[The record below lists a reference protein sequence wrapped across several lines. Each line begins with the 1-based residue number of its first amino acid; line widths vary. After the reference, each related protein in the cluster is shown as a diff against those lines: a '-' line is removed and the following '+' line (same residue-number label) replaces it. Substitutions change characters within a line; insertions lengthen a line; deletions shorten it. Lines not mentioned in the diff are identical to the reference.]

1 VSYVDGYTGV
11 LAEISQIQSV
21 FSSVSASAPPSG
33 FEAVLQQVSSL
44 SALAGSPAPASPGTP
59 DLSGSFGYPL
69 EEGDPIPAGTGS
81 SGAPGGGISAGPS
94 GSSTTAGAAGAAT
107 GYQLANAMTS
117 LTGQNAAPWSAQSG
131 DVQTAAA
138 GSGPSS
144 QAGGSSDSSSFGAS
158 VVADA
163 QKYLGVPYQWGGT
176 NPAQGV
182 DCSGL
187 VQDVFGDLGVSL
199 PRTSQEQANVGV
211 AVPSVAAAQP
221 GDLVFFPGTDGTASA
236 PGHVG
241 IYIGNGQ
248 MIDAPYTG
256 ADVRVDPVGDPT
268 AIRRVSGPST
278 SADGEQLSTVSS
290 AGTYPSAGA
299 GSATSPGVITSG
311 ASGTSAGS
319 GTGSTSGSGTGS
331 TAGSGTGSTAGDGAL
346 GGPASLPTSTGG
358 SYGDDFAS
366 AAASTGVPVSLL
378 NAVASTESS
387 FQPGAVSSAGAE
399 GLMQLMP
406 STAASLGVNPF
417 NPSQAVNAAA
427 ELLSN
432 YHQQFGSWSLALA
445 AYNAGP
451 AAVQAYSGVP
461 PYSQT
466 QNYVQTVLSRAGMEG
481 Q

>member
-1 VSYVDGYTGV
+1 M
-11 LAEISQIQSV
+11 
-21 FSSVSASAPPSG
+21 
-33 FEAVLQQVSSL
+33 SSL
-44 SALAGSPAPASPGTP
+44 SSLVGSPAPVSPTVP
-59 DLSGSFGYPL
+59 DLSDSFGYPL
-69 EEGDPIPAGTGS
+69 EEGDPIPPGTGS
-81 SGAPGGGISAGPS
+81 SGAPGGAISAGPS
-94 GSSTTAGAAGAAT
+94 GSSSTAGAAGAAT
-107 GYQLANAMTS
+107 GYQLSSASAA
-117 LTGQNAAPWSAQSG
+117 LLGQNAGPLSGQSAG
-131 DVQTAAA
+131 VQTAAA
-138 GSGPSS
+138 QSGVSQSGVSQSGVSQSGVSQSGAVS
-144 QAGGSSDSSSFGAS
+144 QAGGSPEGGSFGAS

-163 QKYLGVPYQWGGT
+163 EKYIGVPYQWGGT

-199 PRTSQEQANVGV
+199 PRTSQEQATAGV
-211 AVPSVAAAQP
+211 AVPSLAAAQP

-241 IYIGNGQ
+241 IYIGNDQ
-248 MIDAPYTG
+248 MIDAPYSG
-256 ADVRVDPVGDPT
+256 ATVRLDPVVDPT

-278 SADGEQLSTVSS
+278 SPAASST
-290 AGTYPSAGA
+290 AGTYGADFAGA
-299 GSATSPGVITSG
+299 S
-311 ASGTSAGS
+311 
-319 GTGSTSGSGTGS
+319 
-331 TAGSGTGSTAGDGAL
+331 
-346 GGPASLPTSTGG
+346 
-358 SYGDDFAS
+358 
-366 AAASTGVPVSLL
+366 ASTGVPEALL

-406 STAASLGVNPF
+406 TTAASLGVNPF
-417 NPSQAVNAAA
+417 NPPQAVNAAA
-427 ELLSN
+427 HLLSN
-432 YHQQFGSWSLALA
+432 YHEQFGSWSLALA

>member
-1 VSYVDGYTGV
+1 VSYVDGYSGV
-11 LAEISQIQSV
+11 LAEIDQIQSM
-21 FSSVSASAPPSG
+21 FPSVPASAPPSG

-44 SALAGSPAPASPGTP
+44 SALAGSPAPVSPNTP
-59 DLSGSFGYPL
+59 DLSDSFGYAL

-107 GYQLANAMTS
+107 GYQLADAMTS
-117 LTGQNAAPWSAQSG
+117 LTGQNSAPWPAQSG

-138 GSGPSS
+138 GSGAAPE
-144 QAGGSSDSSSFGAS
+144 AGGSSEGSGFGAS

-163 QKYLGVPYQWGGT
+163 GKYIGVPYQWGGT

-199 PRTSQEQANVGV
+199 PRTSQEQANAGV
-211 AVPSVAAAQP
+211 AVPSLAAAQP
-221 GDLVFFPGTDGTASA
+221 GDLVFFPGTDGTAAA

-241 IYIGNGQ
+241 IYIGNDQ

-268 AIRRVSGPST
+268 AIRRVI
-278 SADGEQLSTVSS
+278 
-290 AGTYPSAGA
+290 GA
-299 GSATSPGVITSG
+299 GPASSPGVTTSG
-311 ASGTSAGS
+311 ASSTSAG
-319 GTGSTSGSGTGS
+319 TITS
-331 TAGSGTGSTAGDGAL
+331 DGAL
-346 GGPASLPTSTGG
+346 GGPASLPTSTGA
-358 SYGDDFAS
+358 YGADFAS
-366 AAASTGVPVSLL
+366 AAASTGVPVALL

-387 FQPGAVSSAGAE
+387 FEPGAVSSAGAE

-417 NPSQAVNAAA
+417 NPRQAVTAAA
-427 ELLSN
+427 QLLSN
-432 YHQQFGSWSLALA
+432 YHEQFGSWSLALA

-451 AAVQAYSGVP
+451 AAVQANSGVP

>member
-1 VSYVDGYTGV
+1 MSYVDGYSGV

-21 FSSVSASAPPSG
+21 FSSSPASTPPSG

-44 SALAGSPAPASPGTP
+44 SSLVGSPAPVSPTTP
-59 DLSGSFGYPL
+59 DLSDSFGYPL
-69 EEGDPIPAGTGS
+69 EEGDPIPPGTGS

-94 GSSTTAGAAGAAT
+94 GSSSTAGAAGAAT
-107 GYQLANAMTS
+107 GYQLSGAGAA
-117 LTGQNAAPWSAQSG
+117 LLGQNAGLSRPNLRASKLPPPNLGQRQSGAAQSG
-131 DVQTAAA
+131 AV
-138 GSGPSS
+138 S
-144 QAGGSSDSSSFGAS
+144 QAGGSPEGGSFGAS

-163 QKYLGVPYQWGGT
+163 QKYMGVPYQWGGT

-199 PRTSQEQANVGV
+199 PRTSQEQATAGV
-211 AVPSVAAAQP
+211 AVPSLAAAQP

-241 IYIGNGQ
+241 IYIGNDQ
-248 MIDAPYTG
+248 MIDAPYSG
-256 ADVRVDPVGDPT
+256 ATVRVDPVVDPT

-278 SADGEQLSTVSS
+278 SPAGEQSS
-290 AGTYPSAGA
+290 AVQAAGTYGA
-299 GSATSPGVITSG
+299 
-311 ASGTSAGS
+311 
-319 GTGSTSGSGTGS
+319 
-331 TAGSGTGSTAGDGAL
+331 
-346 GGPASLPTSTGG
+346 
-358 SYGDDFAS
+358 DFAG
-366 AAASTGVPVSLL
+366 AAASTGVPEALL

-406 STAASLGVNPF
+406 STATSLGVNPF

-427 ELLSN
+427 HLLSN

-451 AAVQAYSGVP
+451 AAVKAYSGVP

>member
-1 VSYVDGYTGV
+1 VSYVDGYSGV
-11 LAEISQIQSV
+11 IAEISQIQSV
-21 FSSVSASAPPSG
+21 FSSSPASAPPSG

-44 SALAGSPAPASPGTP
+44 SSLVGSPAPVPPTTP
-59 DLSGSFGYPL
+59 DLSDSFGYPL
-69 EEGDPIPAGTGS
+69 EEGDPIPPGTGS
-81 SGAPGGGISAGPS
+81 SGAAGGGISAGPS
-94 GSSTTAGAAGAAT
+94 GSSSTAGAAGAAT
-107 GYQLANAMTS
+107 GYQLASAGT
-117 LTGQNAAPWSAQSG
+117 AQSG
-131 DVQTAAA
+131 AV
-138 GSGPSS
+138 P
-144 QAGGSSDSSSFGAS
+144 QAGGSPEGGSFGAS

-163 QKYLGVPYQWGGT
+163 QKYMGVPYQWGGT

-199 PRTSQEQANVGV
+199 PRTSQEQATAGV
-211 AVPSVAAAQP
+211 AVPSLAAAQP

-241 IYIGNGQ
+241 IYIGNDQ
-248 MIDAPYTG
+248 MIDAPYSG
-256 ADVRVDPVGDPT
+256 ATVRVDPVVDPT
-268 AIRRVSGPST
+268 AIRRVSGPSA
-278 SADGEQLSTVSS
+278 SPAGEQ
-290 AGTYPSAGA
+290 
-299 GSATSPGVITSG
+299 
-311 ASGTSAGS
+311 SGTAGMY
-319 GTGSTSGSGTGS
+319 
-331 TAGSGTGSTAGDGAL
+331 GA
-346 GGPASLPTSTGG
+346 
-358 SYGDDFAS
+358 DFAG
-366 AAASTGVPVSLL
+366 AAASTAVPEALL

-406 STAASLGVNPF
+406 STATSLGVDPF
-417 NPSQAVNAAA
+417 NPSQAVSAAA
-427 ELLSN
+427 HLLSN

-451 AAVQAYSGVP
+451 AAVKAYSGVP

>member
-1 VSYVDGYTGV
+1 VSYVDGYPGV

-21 FSSVSASAPPSG
+21 FSSSPASAPPSG

-44 SALAGSPAPASPGTP
+44 SAVVGSPAPASPATP

-69 EEGDPIPAGTGS
+69 EEGDPIAPGTGS
-81 SGAPGGGISAGPS
+81 SGPPGGGISTGPN

-107 GYQLANAMTS
+107 AYQLATA
-117 LTGQNAAPWSAQSG
+117 G
-131 DVQTAAA
+131 VQTAAA
-138 GSGPSS
+138 QSGAAS
-144 QAGGSSDSSSFGAS
+144 QAAGSIDGSSFGAS

-163 QKYLGVPYQWGGT
+163 QKYIGVPYQWGGT

-199 PRTSQEQANVGV
+199 PRTSQQQATVGE

-241 IYIGNGQ
+241 IYIGNDQ

-256 ADVRVDPVGDPT
+256 ATVRVDPVGDPT
-268 AIRRVSGPST
+268 AIRRVGGPTT
-278 SADGEQLSTVSS
+278 SPAGEQ
-290 AGTYPSAGA
+290 PGA
-299 GSATSPGVITSG
+299 VPTTGPVTASSG
-311 ASGTSAGS
+311 ALGTSE
-319 GTGSTSGSGTGS
+319 
-331 TAGSGTGSTAGDGAL
+331 GAT
-346 GGPASLPTSTGG
+346 GGPASLPAST
-358 SYGDDFAS
+358 YGADFAS
-366 AAASTGVPVSLL
+366 AAASTGVPEALL

-387 FQPGAVSSAGAE
+387 FQPGAVSNAGAE

-406 STAASLGVNPF
+406 STATSLGVNPF

-427 ELLSN
+427 KLLSN
-432 YHQQFGSWSLALA
+432 YHEQFGSWSLALA

-461 PYSQT
+461 PYTQT

>member
-1 VSYVDGYTGV
+1 VSYVDGYTGA
-11 LAEISQIQSV
+11 LSEISQIQSV
-21 FSSVSASAPPSG
+21 FSSVPTTAPPSG

-44 SALAGSPAPASPGTP
+44 SALSGSPAPALPNTP
-59 DLSGSFGYPL
+59 DLSDSFGYPL
-69 EEGDPIPAGTGS
+69 EEGDPVPPGTGS

-94 GSSTTAGAAGAAT
+94 GVSTTAGAAGAAT
-107 GYQLANAMTS
+107 GYQLADAMTS
-117 LTGQNAAPWSAQSG
+117 LSGQNPAPWSAQPG
-131 DVQTAAA
+131 DVETAAA
-138 GSGPSS
+138 SSASS
-144 QAGGSSDSSSFGAS
+144 QTGGAGAGGSFGAS
-158 VVADA
+158 VAADA
-163 QKYLGVPYQWGGT
+163 GKYIGVPYQWGGT

-278 SADGEQLSTVSS
+278 SPDGEQFSAVSNS
-290 AGTYPSAGA
+290 GAASSAGA
-299 GSATSPGVITSG
+299 GSVTSPGVL
-311 ASGTSAGS
+311 TSAGY
-319 GTGSTSGSGTGS
+319 
-331 TAGSGTGSTAGDGAL
+331 GA
-346 GGPASLPTSTGG
+346 
-358 SYGDDFAS
+358 DFDN
-366 AAASTGVPVSLL
+366 AAASTGVPVPLL

-417 NPSQAVNAAA
+417 NPGQAVNAAA
-427 ELLSN
+427 QLLSN

-451 AAVQAYSGVP
+451 AAVQAYSGIP

-466 QNYVQTVLSRAGMEG
+466 QDYVQTVLSRAGMEG

>member
-1 VSYVDGYTGV
+1 MSYVDGYSGV

-21 FSSVSASAPPSG
+21 FSSAPASAPPSG

-44 SALAGSPAPASPGTP
+44 SSLVGSPAPLSPTTP
-59 DLSGSFGYPL
+59 DLSDSFGYPL
-69 EEGDPIPAGTGS
+69 EEGDPIPPGTGS

-94 GSSTTAGAAGAAT
+94 GSSSTAGAAGAAT
-107 GYQLANAMTS
+107 GYQLSSAGAA
-117 LTGQNAAPWSAQSG
+117 LLGQNAGPFSAGSSG
-131 DVQTAAA
+131 VQTAAA
-138 GSGPSS
+138 ESGTSQSGAAQPGAVS
-144 QAGGSSDSSSFGAS
+144 QAGGSPEGGSFGAS

-163 QKYLGVPYQWGGT
+163 QKYMGVPYQWGGT

-199 PRTSQEQANVGV
+199 PRTSQEQATAGV
-211 AVPSVAAAQP
+211 AVPSLAAAQP

-248 MIDAPYTG
+248 MIDAPYSG
-256 ADVRVDPVGDPT
+256 ATVRVDPVVDPT

-278 SADGEQLSTVSS
+278 SPAGEQSGAQSGAQSS
-290 AGTYPSAGA
+290 AAGTYGA
-299 GSATSPGVITSG
+299 
-311 ASGTSAGS
+311 
-319 GTGSTSGSGTGS
+319 
-331 TAGSGTGSTAGDGAL
+331 
-346 GGPASLPTSTGG
+346 
-358 SYGDDFAS
+358 DFAG
-366 AAASTGVPVSLL
+366 AAASTGVPEALL

-406 STAASLGVNPF
+406 STATSLGVNPF
-417 NPSQAVNAAA
+417 NPSQAVSAAA
-427 ELLSN
+427 HLLSN

-451 AAVQAYSGVP
+451 AAVKAYSGVP

>member
-1 VSYVDGYTGV
+1 MALDVSYVDGYQGV

-21 FSSVSASAPPSG
+21 FSSSPASAPPSG

-44 SALAGSPAPASPGTP
+44 SALVGSPAGASPASAAAP
-59 DLSGSFGYPL
+59 DLSDSFGYSL
-69 EEGDPIPAGTGS
+69 EEGDPIAPGTGS
-81 SGAPGGGISAGPS
+81 SGPPGGGLSAGPS
-94 GSSTTAGAAGAAT
+94 VSSSTAGAAGAAT
-107 GYQLANAMTS
+107 GYQLATAGAA
-117 LTGQNAAPWSAQSG
+117 LTGQTGEPWTTQSG
-131 DVQTAAA
+131 LGQTAGVQTAAA
-138 GSGPSS
+138 ESGAVQPGAAS
-144 QAGGSSDSSSFGAS
+144 QAAGSPDGDSFGAS

-163 QKYLGVPYQWGGT
+163 QKYIGVPYQWGGT

-199 PRTSQEQANVGV
+199 PRTSQEQATVGE

-241 IYIGNGQ
+241 IYIGNDQ

-256 ADVRVDPVGDPT
+256 ATVRVDPVGDPT
-268 AIRRVSGPST
+268 AIRRVSGPTTSPTGEQT
-278 SADGEQLSTVSS
+278 SAVPTTS
-290 AGTYPSAGA
+290 AGTATGAAPTTSAA
-299 GSATSPGVITSG
+299 AATS
-311 ASGTSAGS
+311 AY
-319 GTGSTSGSGTGS
+319 
-331 TAGSGTGSTAGDGAL
+331 
-346 GGPASLPTSTGG
+346 GG
-358 SYGDDFAS
+358 DFAS
-366 AAASTGVPVSLL
+366 AAASTGVPEALL

-387 FQPGAVSSAGAE
+387 FQQGAVSNAGAE

-417 NPSQAVNAAA
+417 NPDQAVSAAA
-427 ELLSN
+427 QLLSN

-451 AAVQAYSGVP
+451 AAVQAYSGIP

>member
-1 VSYVDGYTGV
+1 MALDVSYVDGYPGV

-21 FSSVSASAPPSG
+21 FSSSPTSAPPSG

-44 SALAGSPAPASPGTP
+44 SALVGSPAPVSPAAP

-69 EEGDPIPAGTGS
+69 EEGDPIAPGTGS
-81 SGAPGGGISAGPS
+81 SGPSGGGISAGPS
-94 GSSTTAGAAGAAT
+94 ASSSTAGAAGAAT
-107 GYQLANAMTS
+107 AYQLATAGAS
-117 LTGQNAAPWSAQSG
+117 LTGQTGEPWTTQSGLGQTAGVETAAAQSG
-131 DVQTAAA
+131 TA
-138 GSGPSS
+138 S
-144 QAGGSSDSSSFGAS
+144 QAGSPEASSFGAS

-163 QKYLGVPYQWGGT
+163 QKYIGVPYQWGGT

-199 PRTSQEQANVGV
+199 PRTSQQQATVGE
-211 AVPSVAAAQP
+211 AVPSLAAAQP

-256 ADVRVDPVGDPT
+256 ATVSVGPVGDPT
-268 AIRRVSGPST
+268 AIRRVIGPTT
-278 SADGEQLSTVSS
+278 SFAGEQ
-290 AGTYPSAGA
+290 PGA
-299 GSATSPGVITSG
+299 VPTTTAAAATSG
-311 ASGTSAGS
+311 AVVTS
-319 GTGSTSGSGTGS
+319 
-331 TAGSGTGSTAGDGAL
+331 DGAT
-346 GGPASLPTSTGG
+346 GGPGGLPTST
-358 SYGDDFAS
+358 YGADFTS
-366 AAASTGVPVSLL
+366 AAASTGVPEALL
-378 NAVASTESS
+378 NAVANTESS
-387 FQPGAVSSAGAE
+387 FQPGAVSNAGAE

-427 ELLSN
+427 QLLSN
-432 YHQQFGSWSLALA
+432 YHEQFGSWSLALA

-451 AAVQAYSGVP
+451 AAVQAYSGIP
-461 PYSQT
+461 PYTQT

>member
-1 VSYVDGYTGV
+1 VSYVDGYQGV

-21 FSSVSASAPPSG
+21 FSSAPTSAAPSG

-44 SALAGSPAPASPGTP
+44 SALSGSPAPASPATP
-59 DLSGSFGYPL
+59 DLSDSFGYPL
-69 EEGDPIPAGTGS
+69 EEGDPIAPGTGS
-81 SGAPGGGISAGPS
+81 SGPPGGGISAGPG

-107 GYQLANAMTS
+107 AYQLATAGAA
-117 LTGQNAAPWSAQSG
+117 LAGQAGEPWTTQPGASQTAGVQTAG
-131 DVQTAAA
+131 VQTAAA
-138 GSGPSS
+138 QSGAAS
-144 QAGGSSDSSSFGAS
+144 QAAGSIDGSSFGAS

-199 PRTSQEQANVGV
+199 PRTSQQQATVGE
-211 AVPSVAAAQP
+211 AVPSLAAAQP

-241 IYIGNGQ
+241 IYLGNDQ

-256 ADVRVDPVGDPT
+256 AAVRVDTVEDPT
-268 AIRRVSGPST
+268 AIRRVSGPLS
-278 SADGEQLSTVSS
+278 SPDNEQ
-290 AGTYPSAGA
+290 PGA
-299 GSATSPGVITSG
+299 APTASG
-311 ASGTSAGS
+311 ALVTS
-319 GTGSTSGSGTGS
+319 
-331 TAGSGTGSTAGDGAL
+331 DGAT
-346 GGPASLPTSTGG
+346 GGPASVPTS
-358 SYGDDFAS
+358 SYGADFAS
-366 AAASTGVPVSLL
+366 AAASTGVPEALL

-387 FQPGAVSSAGAE
+387 FQPGAVSNAGAE

-417 NPSQAVNAAA
+417 NPGQAVGAAA
-427 ELLSN
+427 QLLSN

-461 PYSQT
+461 PYTQT

>member
-11 LAEISQIQSV
+11 LAEISQIQSM
-21 FSSVSASAPPSG
+21 FSAVPASAPPSG
-33 FEAVLQQVSSL
+33 FDAVLQQVSSL
-44 SALAGSPAPASPGTP
+44 SALAGSPAPASPSTP
-59 DLSGSFGYPL
+59 DLSDSFGYPL
-69 EEGDPIPAGTGS
+69 EQGDPIPAGTGS

-107 GYQLANAMTS
+107 GYQLADAMTS

-138 GSGPSS
+138 GSGSVPE
-144 QAGGSSDSSSFGAS
+144 AGGSTDGSSFGAS
-158 VVADA
+158 VVSDA
-163 QKYLGVPYQWGGT
+163 EKYIGVPYQWGGT

-187 VQDVFGDLGVSL
+187 VQDVFGDLGVAL

-211 AVPSVAAAQP
+211 AVPSLAAAQP

-241 IYIGNGQ
+241 IYIGDDQ

-256 ADVRVDPVGDPT
+256 ADVQVDPVGDPT
-268 AIRRVSGPST
+268 AIRRVSGASST
-278 SADGEQLSTVSS
+278 STGTTTSDG
-290 AGTYPSAGA
+290 P
-299 GSATSPGVITSG
+299 
-311 ASGTSAGS
+311 
-319 GTGSTSGSGTGS
+319 
-331 TAGSGTGSTAGDGAL
+331 L
-346 GGPASLPTSTGG
+346 GGPASLPTSTAGTTAG
-358 SYGDDFAS
+358 TYGADFAT
-366 AAASTGVPVSLL
+366 AAASTGVPVALL

-417 NPSQAVNAAA
+417 NPGQAVGAAA
-427 ELLSN
+427 QLLSN
-432 YHQQFGSWSLALA
+432 YHEQFGSWSLALA

-451 AAVQAYSGVP
+451 AAVQTYSGIP
-461 PYSQT
+461 PYAQT
-466 QNYVQTVLSRAGMEG
+466 QNYVEKVLSRAGMEG

>member
-1 VSYVDGYTGV
+1 
-11 LAEISQIQSV
+11 
-21 FSSVSASAPPSG
+21 
-33 FEAVLQQVSSL
+33 VSS
-44 SALAGSPAPASPGTP
+44 S
-59 DLSGSFGYPL
+59 
-69 EEGDPIPAGTGS
+69 
-81 SGAPGGGISAGPS
+81 
-94 GSSTTAGAAGAAT
+94 TAGAAGAAT
-107 GYQLANAMTS
+107 GYQLATAGAA
-117 LTGQNAAPWSAQSG
+117 LTGQTGEPWTTQSG
-131 DVQTAAA
+131 LGQTAGVRTAAA
-138 GSGPSS
+138 ESGAVQPGAAS
-144 QAGGSSDSSSFGAS
+144 QAAGSPDGDSFGAS

-163 QKYLGVPYQWGGT
+163 QKYIGVPYQWGGT

-199 PRTSQEQANVGV
+199 PRTSQEQATVGE

-241 IYIGNGQ
+241 IYIGNDQ

-256 ADVRVDPVGDPT
+256 ATVRVDPVGDPT
-268 AIRRVSGPST
+268 AIRRVSGPTTSPTGEQT
-278 SADGEQLSTVSS
+278 SADPTSS
-290 AGTYPSAGA
+290 AATATGAAPITSAA
-299 GSATSPGVITSG
+299 AATS
-311 ASGTSAGS
+311 AY
-319 GTGSTSGSGTGS
+319 
-331 TAGSGTGSTAGDGAL
+331 
-346 GGPASLPTSTGG
+346 GG
-358 SYGDDFAS
+358 DFAS
-366 AAASTGVPVSLL
+366 AAASTGVPEALL

-387 FQPGAVSSAGAE
+387 FQQGAVSNAGAE

-417 NPSQAVNAAA
+417 NPDQAVSAAA
-427 ELLSN
+427 QLLSN

-451 AAVQAYSGVP
+451 AAVQAYSGIP